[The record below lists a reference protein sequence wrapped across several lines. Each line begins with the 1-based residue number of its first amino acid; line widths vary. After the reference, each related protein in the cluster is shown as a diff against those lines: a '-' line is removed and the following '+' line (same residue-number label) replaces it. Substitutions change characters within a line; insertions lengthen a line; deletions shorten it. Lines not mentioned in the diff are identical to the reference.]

1 MDGSLTTHI
10 LAESRG
16 LGDLIYLLIFL
27 VFPALNALGK
37 WIRER
42 SAKKQNVDDEGFTI
56 IEQSR
61 PVPPRK
67 PSSQW
72 RVAEAAP
79 VRGATTR
86 PVATARPGPAQPSDQ
101 PQVDV
106 AAPAARP
113 ARPTPASAGAPPAA
127 RRVRRDQ
134 PRPPTPQRSRR
145 PVPAPKPPGTSDALS
160 AAIARTLAVRAG
172 KAQPARRKATRSST
186 ARRKPSVSRAVAKPK
201 PRPAEEE
208 IVDAV
213 ELIELEGL
221 DAIRRP
227 TIADLRKAI
236 IMNEVL
242 GKPMA
247 LRGPHSF
254 D

>member
-1 MDGSLTTHI
+1 MTPSLTTHI

-86 PVATARPGPAQPSDQ
+86 PVATARPGPAQPSGQ
-101 PQVDV
+101 PQVNV
-106 AAPAARP
+106 AAPTARP
-113 ARPTPASAGAPPAA
+113 ARPTPVSAVPPAA

-134 PRPPTPQRSRR
+134 PPPPAPPRSRR

-160 AAIARTLAVRAG
+160 AAIARTLAVRSG
-172 KAQPARRKATRSST
+172 KAQPPRRKATRSST

-201 PRPAEEE
+201 PRPAEE
-208 IVDAV
+208 IVEAV

-236 IMNEVL
+236 VMNEVL

-254 D
+254 E